1 LLQFLEFHEFLRRNC
16 GSTPLKDKLL
26 PLPLLLLLLL
36 VGNINRGHDAAGML
50 SDLAFPL
57 LGLNLRSS
65 GRTKWRLLL
74 RSIMMRRFSEDW
86 HHAL

>member
-16 GSTPLKDKLL
+16 GSTRLKDKLL
-26 PLPLLLLLLL
+26 PLLLLL
-36 VGNINRGHDAAGML
+36 VGNINCGHDAAGML

-57 LGLNLRSS
+57 LGLNLHSS

-74 RSIMMRRFSEDW
+74 KSIMMRRFSEDW

>member
-26 PLPLLLLLLL
+26 PLLLLLLLLL
-36 VGNINRGHDAAGML
+36 VGNINCGHDAAGML
-50 SDLAFPL
+50 SDLAFHL
-57 LGLNLRSS
+57 LGLNLDSS

-74 RSIMMRRFSEDW
+74 KSIMMRRFSEDW
-86 HHAL
+86 HPAL

>member
-16 GSTPLKDKLL
+16 GSSPLEDKL
-26 PLPLLLLLLL
+26 LPLLLLLLL
-36 VGNINRGHDAAGML
+36 VGNINCGHDAAGML

-57 LGLNLRSS
+57 LGLNLHSS

-86 HHAL
+86 HDAL

>member
-16 GSTPLKDKLL
+16 GSSPLEDKL
-26 PLPLLLLLLL
+26 LPLLLLLLL
-36 VGNINRGHDAAGML
+36 VGNINCGHDAAGML

-57 LGLNLRSS
+57 LGLNLHSS